1 MITGYS
7 GGGGFGNSASGRGG
21 SDGSDGY
28 DGTGD
33 VTSAPGGGSGV
44 QISEIPLT
52 NFALRY
58 VKYASVMNSLGSI
71 IGRPVI
77 GHA

>member
-1 MITGYS
+1 MIIGYS

-28 DGTGD
+28 DGTGN
-33 VTSAPGGGSGV
+33 VISAPGGGSGV
-44 QISEIPLT
+44 QISEIPLN

-58 VKYASVMNSLGSI
+58 VKYASVIDRL
-71 IGRPVI
+71 
-77 GHA
+77 

>member
-33 VTSAPGGGSGV
+33 NFNTAPGGGSGV
-44 QISEIPLT
+44 QISEIPLN

-58 VKYASVMNSLGSI
+58 VKNVSVMNSLGSI

-77 GHA
+77 G